1 MQTDVLIV
9 GGGPAGLATAIA
21 ARCKG
26 LRVAL
31 VDHRRPPIDKACG
44 EGLLPEAVTAIRGL
58 GIELDSARAHP
69 FAGLRF
75 SDRHL
80 SFHANFPRGKAYGI
94 RRTDLH
100 SILVSRATEAG
111 VTMLWQTR
119 VPHLEAGVACVGHE
133 RISYRWL
140 VGADGQHSR
149 VRQFAGLESRLR
161 RNHRFGFRR
170 HYECAPWSSFVDVHW
185 AHGCQMVVTPTSAGE
200 VCVATFTSD
209 SRLRI
214 DASLASLFPEVEE
227 RLRGARVIS
236 SETGA
241 ITSFGRARGVR
252 RGNVALVGDA
262 SCTVDGIAGQ
272 GLSLAFQQGLH
283 LADAI
288 AAGNLASYEA
298 AHARLIRLPMR
309 MTRLLLLMNSSNA
322 VRTRVMKLFA
332 RRPWLFAALVAA
344 HTDPSSPEA
353 LKPAKIL
360 DLGWNV
366 LWE

>member
-21 ARCKG
+21 ARGKG

-31 VDHRRPPIDKACG
+31 VDHRTPPIDKVCG
-44 EGLLPEAVTAIRGL
+44 EGLLPEAVAAIRSL
-58 GIELDSARAHP
+58 GIDLDSARAYP
-69 FAGLRF
+69 FSGLRF
-75 SDRHL
+75 SERYL
-80 SFHANFPRGKAYGI
+80 SVHANFPRGKAVGV

-100 SILVSRATEAG
+100 NILVSRAAEVG

-119 VPHLEAGVACVGHE
+119 VSQLEVGAAFVGRE

-149 VRQFAGLESRLR
+149 VRQFARLDSRMR
-161 RNHRFGFRR
+161 RSHRFGFRR

-185 AHGCQMVVTPTSAGE
+185 AHGCQMVVTPTSARE
-200 VCVATFTSD
+200 VCVGIFTSD

-214 DASLASLFPEVEE
+214 DESLSTLFPEVAE
-227 RLRGARVIS
+227 RLRGASVIS
-236 SETGA
+236 SEAGA
-241 ITSFGRARGVR
+241 ITSFGRARAVR

-272 GLSLAFQQGLH
+272 GLSLAFQQALH

-288 AAGNLASYEA
+288 ATDDLASYEA

-322 VRTRVMKLFA
+322 IRTRVIKLFA
-332 RRPWLFAALVAA
+332 RRPSLFAGLVAA
-344 HTDPSSPEA
+344 HTDPSSPKA
-353 LKPAKIL
+353 LEPAEIL
-360 DLGWNV
+360 GLGWNV

>member
-1 MQTDVLIV
+1 
-9 GGGPAGLATAIA
+9 
-21 ARCKG
+21 
-26 LRVAL
+26 
-31 VDHRRPPIDKACG
+31 
-44 EGLLPEAVTAIRGL
+44 
-58 GIELDSARAHP
+58 
-69 FAGLRF
+69 
-75 SDRHL
+75 
-80 SFHANFPRGKAYGI
+80 
-94 RRTDLH
+94 
-100 SILVSRATEAG
+100 
-111 VTMLWQTR
+111 
-119 VPHLEAGVACVGHE
+119 
-133 RISYRWL
+133 
-140 VGADGQHSR
+140 
-149 VRQFAGLESRLR
+149 
-161 RNHRFGFRR
+161 
-170 HYECAPWSSFVDVHW
+170 VHW